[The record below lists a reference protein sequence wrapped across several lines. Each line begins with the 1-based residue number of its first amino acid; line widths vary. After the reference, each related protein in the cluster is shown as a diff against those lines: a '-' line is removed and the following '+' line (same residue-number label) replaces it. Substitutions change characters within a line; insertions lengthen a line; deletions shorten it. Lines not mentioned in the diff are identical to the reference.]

1 MNRTWLV
8 RERYRLL
15 FADCPVRGGEL
26 RKDETMRKVGLAIA
40 LAASIATTG
49 CTTYPNQYGYDPYG
63 YNNGYYGNG
72 YYNNGYNPNG
82 ANVAAGAAV
91 GAVGGAIA
99 SKALGGSAVGG
110 AVAGAILGGVL
121 GAVVNGR
128 QYYRDTRGY
137 CYYVDQYGQP
147 HYSYDVR
154 C

>member
-1 MNRTWLV
+1 
-8 RERYRLL
+8 
-15 FADCPVRGGEL
+15 
-26 RKDETMRKVGLAIA
+26 MRKFA
-40 LAASIATTG
+40 LAAVIGVSVAASGCAT
-49 CTTYPNQYGYDPYG
+49 NPYG
-63 YNNGYYGNG
+63 YNNGYGYDP
-72 YYNNGYNPNG
+72 YYNNGYYQPYGTNSRAGN
-82 ANVAAGAAV
+82 AVAGAAV

-99 SKALGGSAVGG
+99 GKIIPGVNTTTG

-121 GAVVNGR
+121 GATINGR

>member
-1 MNRTWLV
+1 
-8 RERYRLL
+8 
-15 FADCPVRGGEL
+15 
-26 RKDETMRKVGLAIA
+26 MRKFGLVAA
-40 LAASIATTG
+40 LAASVAVTG
-49 CTTYPNQYGYDPYG
+49 CATSPNQYGYDPYG
-63 YNNGYYGNG
+63 YNNGYYNNG
-72 YYNNGYNPNG
+72 YNNGYYG
-82 ANVAAGAAV
+82 GSSQASRTATGAAV

-99 SKALGGSAVGG
+99 GKIIPGVNTTTG

-121 GAVVNGR
+121 GATVNGR